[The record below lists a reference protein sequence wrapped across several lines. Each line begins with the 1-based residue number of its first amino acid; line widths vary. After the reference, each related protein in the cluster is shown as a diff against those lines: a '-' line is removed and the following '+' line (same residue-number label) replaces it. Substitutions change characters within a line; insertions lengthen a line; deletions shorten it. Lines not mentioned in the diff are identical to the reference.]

1 MSARRVLL
9 TLTLIA
15 ACAGAGDCRAADLRT
30 LKGDT
35 ISGDVVSLTDK
46 EVVILRSG
54 ERVTTPLTQVLQ
66 IDYNPRG
73 KPPTD
78 AFADV
83 ELTDGSLL
91 HCSKFNI
98 TGKEITLSLLAGQD
112 VRVPLTAVS
121 NILNQAHL
129 ERNRGEWDARLA
141 DRKAK
146 MKRRDALAI
155 RKDDVLN
162 TLDGTLGDGDDKG
175 ETIAFTVGSGKTRS
189 VSLSGI
195 AGLMFQR
202 EVDPNAAPVVCKV
215 SDTARDLIEASAVAG
230 TPTGLVVTTPA
241 GAKIELTPT
250 MVSRL
255 DYSGGKLTWLSDMEP
270 TQVVETYVDS
280 SPFHYKRDHNLENG
294 PIRLD
299 NVVYPR
305 GLALHAT
312 TELEYDLKG
321 DYREFKAVAGIDDLI
336 GGLPG
341 PAVLRVEGDGK
352 LLKEF
357 TFDRRDKVR
366 HKEVTLNVKDVQKLR
381 LRVAP
386 GGEDLKKLDFG
397 IHLDLADA
405 KVSK

>member
-1 MSARRVLL
+1 MSVRRVLF
-9 TLTLIA
+9 TLILVVGG
-15 ACAGAGDCRAADLRT
+15 AGADQCRAADLRT
-30 LKGDT
+30 LKGET
-35 ISGDVVSLTDK
+35 ITGDVVSITDK
-46 EVVILRSG
+46 EVVVLRSG
-54 ERVTTPLTQVLQ
+54 ERVATPLAQVLQ
-66 IDYNPRG
+66 IDYNSPG
-73 KPPTD
+73 KPSADP
-78 AFADV
+78 FVDV

-91 HCSKFNI
+91 HCAKINI
-98 TGKEITLSLLAGQD
+98 TGKEATLTLLAGQE

-121 NILNQAHL
+121 NMLNEAHV
-129 ERNRGEWDARLA
+129 EKNRSEWNARLA

-155 RKDDVLN
+155 RKDDVL
-162 TLDGTLGDGDDKG
+162 TALDGTLGDGDDKG
-175 ETIAFTVGSGKTRS
+175 EAIAFTTGAGKTRS

-202 EVDPNAAPVVCKV
+202 EVDPNAAPVICKV
-215 SDTARDLIEASAVAG
+215 TDTARNLIEASAIAS

-250 MVSRL
+250 LVSRL
-255 DYSGGKLTWLSDMEP
+255 DYSGGKLTWLSDLEP
-270 TQVVETYVDS
+270 VQVVETYVDS

-299 NVVYPR
+299 NVTYSR

-321 DYREFKAVAGIDDLI
+321 DYREFKAVVGIDDLI

-341 PAVLRVEGDGK
+341 PTVLRIEGDGK

-366 HKEVTLNVKDVQKLR
+366 HKEVTLNIKDVQKLR

-386 GGEDLKKLDFG
+386 GGEDRKQLDFG
-397 IHLDLADA
+397 MHLDLGDA